1 MIRNTPKKIVKRP
14 KGDAERKQKEVAEK
28 MKKKIIKKPKGDVVI
43 MPFLESE
50 KAVAEK
56 TKASILKHNPDVQV
70 IMVDGKAPSDL
81 PSSKKLT
88 WVFFNK
94 VVQAYRDRGFQR
106 GFYYVESGVKIKK
119 PFKDWIKEHAPDK
132 PKDRPYWMGFTK
144 VLSDYRVGSKV
155 LFFPPAVVDD
165 IEKRYKEGKLK
176 LQHTDRMIQGLN
188 PVLGKEKKV
197 GKTTLPGDDLFALF
211 PKKSAF
217 GTKHHPSL
225 YEE

>member
-1 MIRNTPKKIVKRP
+1 MVKKV
-14 KGDAERKQKEVAEK
+14 V
-28 MKKKIIKKPKGDVVI
+28 KKKVKIPVM
-43 MPFLESE
+43 MPFLERE

-56 TKASILKHNPDVQV
+56 TKASILKHNPNVV
-70 IMVDGKAPSDL
+70 VVMVDGTAPQDL

-94 VVQAYRDRGFQR
+94 VIPAYRDRGFR
-106 GFYYVESGVKIKK
+106 KGFYYVESGVKIKK
-119 PFKDWIKEHAPDK
+119 PFKEWIKEHAPDK

-155 LFFPPAVVDD
+155 VFFPPAVVDD
-165 IEKRYKEGKLK
+165 IEKRHKEGKLK

-197 GKTTLPGDDLFALF
+197 GRSTLPGDDLFALF